1 MSDLVKQILE
11 KGYYELYE
19 PDGLDLIGIDQF
31 KLLNVEERSRDNGV
45 KDIPKELFDR
55 LNTFAQHIK
64 LKYIDPNWD
73 NAVYNKFIVWD
84 GVDRDNQGWH
94 TDMFE
99 GYDLFFLYYLDDT
112 KKETGGSI
120 QFKWKDGEAQYQ
132 PRAGSLFLVNNCRG
146 FWHKAESTAITR
158 RVASFD
164 FNVGLK
170 DE

>member
-1 MSDLVKQILE
+1 M
-11 KGYYELYE
+11 
-19 PDGLDLIGIDQF
+19 
-31 KLLNVEERSRDNGV
+31 
-45 KDIPKELFDR
+45 R
-55 LNTFAQHIK
+55 LNTFAQFLK
-64 LKYIDPNWD
+64 AKYIDTNWD
-73 NAVYNKFIVWD
+73 NAVYNKFIVWE

-99 GYDLFFLYYLDDT
+99 GYDLFFLYYLDNT

-120 QFKWKDGEAQYQ
+120 QFKWKDGEAYYY

-146 FWHKAESTAITR
+146 FWHRAESSSITR

-170 DE
+170 NE

>member
-1 MSDLVKQILE
+1 MSYLTKEILT
-11 KGYYELYE
+11 KGYCEFYE
-19 PDGLDLIGIDQF
+19 PEGLELINLNQF
-31 KLLNVEERSRDNGV
+31 KLLNVEERARDNGV
-45 KDIPKELFDR
+45 KDIPPELTTR
-55 LNTFAQHIK
+55 LNTFAHFLK
-64 LKYIDPNWD
+64 VKYIDTNWD
-73 NAVYNKFIVWD
+73 NSVYNKFIVWE

-99 GYDLFFLYYLDDT
+99 GYDLFFLYYFDDT

-120 QFKWKDGEAQYQ
+120 QFKWKAGESYYQ

-146 FWHKAESTAITR
+146 FWHRAESTTIPR

-170 DE
+170 NE

>member
-11 KGYYELYE
+11 KGHYEFYE
-19 PDGLDLIGIDQF
+19 PDGLELINIDQF
-31 KLLNVEERSRDNGV
+31 KLLNVEERARDNGV
-45 KDIPKELFDR
+45 KDIPSELTMR
-55 LNTFAQHIK
+55 LNTFAQFLK
-64 LKYIDPNWD
+64 AKYIDTNWD
-73 NAVYNKFIVWD
+73 NAVYNKFIVWE

-99 GYDLFFLYYLDDT
+99 GYDLFFLYYLDNT

-120 QFKWKDGEAQYQ
+120 QFKWKDSEAYYY
-132 PRAGSLFLVNNCRG
+132 PHAGSLFLVNNCRG
-146 FWHKAESTAITR
+146 FWHRAESSSITR

-170 DE
+170 K